1 MSSNQLCSCTNQLT
15 ERQSCCKLRFT
26 PWNCTCQRSNWGS
39 FPRSIKRWGQIS
51 CAAVQISWQKGKIAV
66 NWDLHHGIAH
76 IKGQIGVVFQGQS
89 SGEVK
94 SAVQLYKWWMMR
106 FWRTDGTQLF
116 KSRELSPTMTS
127 EWILQTIDFFLL
139 DIIPVLKSIKEWR
152 LETDF

>member
-1 MSSNQLCSCTNQLT
+1 MPNNLWLYKSADSKIIINVSSDPLD
-15 ERQSCCKLRFT
+15 RFGQSKSHFGVVF
-26 PWNCTCQRSNWGS
+26 QGQSNGDTKS
-39 FPRSIKRWGQIS
+39 PVT
-51 CAAVQISWQKGKIAV
+51 VQISWLQNHYHCIFWSTGQI
-66 NWDLHHGIAH
+66 WT
-76 IKGQIGVVFQGQS
+76 IKGQIGVVFQGQA

>member
-1 MSSNQLCSCTNQLT
+1 MWASISLDTACEASIRVIFLWQIRWWGQISCSTV
-15 ERQSCCKLRFT
+15 
-26 PWNCTCQRSNWGS
+26 
-39 FPRSIKRWGQIS
+39 QIS
-51 CAAVQISWQKGKIAV
+51 CAAVQISWHKGKIAV
-66 NWDLHHGIAH
+66 NWDLHHGITH

>member
-1 MSSNQLCSCTNQLT
+1 M
-15 ERQSCCKLRFT
+15 
-26 PWNCTCQRSNWGS
+26 WA
-39 FPRSIKRWGQIS
+39 SISLDTACEASIRVIFLWQIRWWGQIS
-51 CAAVQISWQKGKIAV
+51 CSTVQISWAAVQISWQKGKIAV

-76 IKGQIGVVFQGQS
+76 FKGLIGVVLQGQS

>member
-1 MSSNQLCSCTNQLT
+1 MWASISLDTACEASIRVIFLWQIRWWGQISCSTV
-15 ERQSCCKLRFT
+15 
-26 PWNCTCQRSNWGS
+26 
-39 FPRSIKRWGQIS
+39 QIS
-51 CAAVQISWQKGKIAV
+51 CAAVQISWHKGKIAV
-66 NWDLHHGIAH
+66 DWDLHHGITH

-116 KSRELSPTMTS
+116 KSRELSPTMT
-127 EWILQTIDFFLL
+127 IDFFLL